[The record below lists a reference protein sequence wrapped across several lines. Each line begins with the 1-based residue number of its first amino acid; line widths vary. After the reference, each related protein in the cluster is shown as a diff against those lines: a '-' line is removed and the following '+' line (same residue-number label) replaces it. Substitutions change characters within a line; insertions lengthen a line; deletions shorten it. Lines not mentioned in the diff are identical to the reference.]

1 MKHQENRLDRIEKNL
16 ESFMQ
21 GIAQLRESQMQT
33 DEQQRKTDEKQ
44 KNIDKRIEKLLKS
57 QEKTDEQFL
66 KLRES
71 QMQTDEQI
79 LKLRESQM
87 QTDQQQKKTNK
98 LIEKLRESQM
108 QTDQQQKKTD
118 KLIEKLRES
127 QMQTDRQIKRTNKQL
142 GDMGLIHGEVAED
155 LFYRNVKFLFRD
167 RDLNF
172 DSVKRNLKKKGFA
185 EYDIVAMGKDTVLVV
200 EVKNKLSTRMIDR
213 FVKKSL
219 PKFKEVFPKYKK
231 LKLLGGMGGLIVKDE
246 VWRYAED
253 LGLFVLTQS
262 SDGGATIANKKNFRG
277 KIF

>member
-21 GIAQLRESQMQT
+21 GIAQLRESQMQTDEQQRKTDEQQRKT

-79 LKLRESQM
+79 L
-87 QTDQQQKKTNK
+87 
-98 LIEKLRESQM
+98 KLRESQM

-219 PKFKEVFPKYKK
+219 PKFKEIFPKYKK

-262 SDGGATIANKKNFRG
+262 SDGGATIANKQNFRG
-277 KIF
+277 KVF